1 MLEPSYLRLLHSG
14 ELGRRAAL
22 LDARL
27 EACDLCPWDCR
38 VNRRAGETKVCLS
51 GYLPVVAAWTPH
63 FGEEP
68 ALSGSHLGKGKAGG
82 TGNVFLGHCN
92 LRCAYCQNFQ
102 ISQGLKRGEKPGMS
116 FEELAGVLLELQGRG
131 CHNIGF
137 VSPTH
142 FVPQIVRAVELAA
155 QRGLRLPLVYNSN
168 AYDDV
173 SVLRLLDGIFD
184 IYLPDLKYSDD
195 EAAWEY
201 SKAPRYVE
209 HSRAAVAEMYRQ
221 MGDELVLDEQGLA
234 RRGLIIRLLILPN
247 DLAGLRETLEW
258 IREALSPRVTLS
270 VMSQYYPAG
279 RASEERFALL
289 GRRIRASEYEKVLGW
304 LEELGF
310 ENGWVQPLEAQAPDY
325 YRPDFRD
332 PAMPFADARDFML

>member
-1 MLEPSYLRLLHSG
+1 MFEPSYLHLLRSG
-14 ELGRRAAL
+14 ELRRRAAL

-27 EACDLCPWDCR
+27 EACDICPWDCR
-38 VNRRAGETKVCLS
+38 VNRREGQTKVCLS
-51 GYLPVVAAWTPH
+51 GYLPVVAAWSQH

-116 FEELAGVLLELQGRG
+116 FEKLAGVLLELQRRA

-155 QRGLRLPLVYNSN
+155 EGGLRLPLVYNTN

-173 SVLRLLDGIFD
+173 SVLRLLEGVFD

-221 MGDELVLDEQGLA
+221 MGDELEMDEQGLA

-247 DLAGLRETLEW
+247 DLAGLRQTLEW

-270 VMSQYYPAG
+270 VMTQYFPTA
-279 RASEERFALL
+279 RATEERFALL
-289 GRRIRASEYEKVLGW
+289 GRRIRESEYEKVLGW

-332 PAMPFADARDFML
+332 PVMPFADARDFV